1 MNWWRPFY
9 HSSDIFPIQPSN
21 MSEEGVD
28 TDLVQMGALRKKVEN
43 LKNEMDTL
51 KKKEPVQ

>member
-1 MNWWRPFY
+1 
-9 HSSDIFPIQPSN
+9 